1 MLDQNTDRMWFVIGA
16 LVVGAGI
23 ILLANKTIPEMF
35 ANTASAMNYIV
46 TSEFGNPNLLKDT
59 AKEIMVTNT
68 SETSNSLKYNDSNLV
83 EPLVEGETYTIS
95 FYARSPIATKF
106 IKGIFINSGTQNIP
120 MNDTAISPEYKFYYG
135 TFTFVD
141 KIYVNNHVYLHVY
154 PYVNQEVYVKNVK
167 IEKGDKATTGSSLQE
182 RLFNQTGGA

>member
-23 ILLANKTIPEMF
+23 ILLANKTIPEIF
-35 ANTASAMNYIV
+35 GNTVSGMNNIV
-46 TSEFGNPNLLKDT
+46 TAEFGNPNLLKDS

-68 SETSNSLKYNDSNLV
+68 SDTSYSLKYHDPDLI
-83 EPLVEGETYTIS
+83 EPLVEGETYTVS

-106 IKGIFINSGTQNIP
+106 TKGIFINRGTQNIP
-120 MNDTAISPEYKFYYG
+120 MNDMSISPEYKFYYG

-141 KIYVNNHVYLHVY
+141 KMYHNNHVYLHIY

-167 IEKGDKATTGSSLQE
+167 LEKGDKATTGSSLQE
-182 RLFNQTGGA
+182 RLFNKTGGE